1 MGWGRKV
8 KGFWTYQSVFWDAFC
23 LWLSNLPNPLRRHHK
38 PDSNPRKMSFD
49 SFAHEQ
55 SFLLTF
61 IKNIYN
67 ETNSNPLYKKY
78 EGGLLPT
85 ADLSLVQ
92 EKYQKW
98 RPRQKS
104 KNSVDKSP
112 I

>member
-1 MGWGRKV
+1 MKLIQ
-8 KGFWTYQSVFWDAFC
+8 K
-23 LWLSNLPNPLRRHHK
+23 L
-38 PDSNPRKMSFD
+38 
-49 SFAHEQ
+49 
-55 SFLLTF
+55 
-61 IKNIYN
+61 
-67 ETNSNPLYKKY
+67 LYKKY

-92 EKYQKW
+92 EKYQKL